1 MDDLLPDFL
10 AETNES
16 LAELDLALVKLEQF
30 PNDKATLSLIF
41 RLVHTIKGT
50 CGFLGLPRL
59 ERVAHAAENVLGRVR
74 DGELVVTPTVI
85 SLVLASLDH
94 IKAIVAALGATGEEP
109 AGDDNEVILELN
121 RCAAGQSAAVAPDAP
136 CTPAP
141 APPSAHEIPADE
153 PISAG
158 PATPPSREMP
168 AALLEVPTTG
178 LAPQTEIVAK
188 PDLEQHAEP
197 AQAMTIRVGVDVLEE
212 LMTLVGELVLTRN
225 QLLQI
230 SRAEGTNAFTSPLQR
245 LSHITSDL
253 QEGVMKTRMQ
263 PIGNAWNKLPRLV
276 RDLAHETGK
285 KITLDMR
292 GQETELDRQVL
303 ELMRDPLTHMVRN
316 SADHGLETPEERR
329 RVGKSETGR
338 ISLNAYHEGGHI
350 IIEVADDGRG
360 LDVSMIRAKA
370 ISKGF
375 ATEAELSVMN
385 DVQIRAL
392 IFRAGFSTAAAV
404 TAISGRGVGM
414 DVVRS
419 NIERIGGTVELSSEL
434 GSGSRFTIKIPLTLA
449 IVSALIVQA
458 SGERFAIPQISVLEL
473 VRVNRDAQGSGSADA
488 PSSALMA
495 IETIGDTPILRLRN
509 QLLPLVSLGTLL
521 RMDDPEASRHNTTVV
536 VTAVG
541 SGMLGIMVDEVFDTE
556 EIVVKPVAPILRHV
570 TMFSGNT
577 ILGDGSVIMILDPN
591 GVARSAGVSAT
602 RDQRDAAATAHGKP
616 AGSDQKLSLLLFR
629 AGGQSTPRVV
639 PLSLIARLEDIPKE
653 KIEFTANGF
662 VTQYRGK
669 LMPLISMND
678 GHDMQ
683 GATVPPL
690 PDGAEATERSQ
701 PVLVFADGERSMGLM
716 VDAIVDIV
724 QDELRMELGSQRQG
738 LLGSA
743 VVNGQAADVLDT
755 SYWLTRAWCDWF
767 GGNQGHAG
775 KQRLLVVEDSAFFR
789 QLLVPMLSAAGY
801 DVTAVSTAGEA
812 LILRDEGFKVDAIIS
827 DIEMPDID
835 GLSFARRVRASGAW
849 MDLPMIALTGKSSAA
864 DAEAGRNAGF
874 TDYVHKLEQEAL
886 IRSLQ
891 QCLSQRE
898 LA

>member
-16 LAELDLALVKLEQF
+16 LAELDLALVKLEQS

-74 DGELVVTPTVI
+74 DGELQVTPAVI
-85 SLVLASLDH
+85 SLVLAALDR
-94 IKAIVAALGATGEEP
+94 IKAIVSALGTTGEEP
-109 AGDDNEVILELN
+109 SGDDNEVIVQLN
-121 RCAAGQSAAVAPDAP
+121 RCASGEETMVAEMPVDPFDFAVQAPEQ
-136 CTPAP
+136 TPAETVK
-141 APPSAHEIPADE
+141 PSAPVVPDQPE
-153 PISAG
+153 
-158 PATPPSREMP
+158 
-168 AALLEVPTTG
+168 AA
-178 LAPQTEIVAK
+178 AK
-188 PDLEQHAEP
+188 PEAEQHAEP
-197 AQAMTIRVGVDVLEE
+197 AQALTIRVGVDVLEE

-230 SRAEGTNAFTSPLQR
+230 SRAEGTNLFTSPLQR

-316 SADHGLETPEERR
+316 SADHGLETPDARR
-329 RVGKSETGR
+329 LAGKPDTGR
-338 ISLNAYHEGGHI
+338 ISLNAFHEGGHI
-350 IIEVADDGRG
+350 IIEVSDDGRG
-360 LDVSMIRAKA
+360 LDVKAIRAKA
-370 ISKGF
+370 LSKGF
-375 ATEAELSVMN
+375 ATEAELSVMT

-473 VRVNRDAQGSGSADA
+473 VRVSRNASGAVLADDPSA
-488 PSSALMA
+488 SSMA
-495 IETIGDTPILRLRN
+495 IETIGDTPILRLRD

-521 RMDDPEASRHNTTVV
+521 RMDDPGGERRTTTVV

-602 RDQRDAAATAHGKP
+602 RDQRDVAATTLGKA

-629 AGGQSTPRVV
+629 AGGQTTPRVV
-639 PLSLIARLEDIPKE
+639 PLSLIARLEDIPQA
-653 KIEFTANGF
+653 KIEQTANGF

-669 LMPLISMND
+669 LMPLISMGD
-678 GHDMQ
+678 GASPQ
-683 GATVPPL
+683 NFEIQQLT
-690 PDGAEATERSQ
+690 DGAEAAPRSQ

-724 QDELRMELGSQRQG
+724 QDELRMELGSQRPG

-743 VVNGQAADVLDT
+743 VVSGQAADVLDT

-767 GGNQGHAG
+767 GGNQGVAG
-775 KQRLLVVEDSAFFR
+775 KQRLLVVEDSDFFR

-801 DVTAVSTAGEA
+801 DVTAVSTAAEA
-812 LILRDEGFKVDAIIS
+812 LALRDGGLKVDAIVS
-827 DIEMPDID
+827 DIEMPEID
-835 GLSFARRVRASGAW
+835 GLSFARRVRANGAW
-849 MDLPMIALTGKSSAA
+849 MELPMIALTGRSSAA
-864 DAEAGRNAGF
+864 DAEAGRDAGF
-874 TDYVHKLEQEAL
+874 TDYVHKLEREAL